1 MPDKSPSKRI
11 ARCIVLVGEILT
23 DSAEGGASFHL
34 SRWPHSDTDV
44 NAKCY
49 LELKYRCN
57 FLIGINKAEIV
68 VVTHLFEL
76 LLTCL
81 FICKVITPIKT
92 HSELSIHRSKVIS
105 KAIGAYFQ
113 NTCYVT
119 KGFSIIVFFSSLG
132 FKID

>member
-23 DSAEGGASFHL
+23 DSEEGGASFHL

-49 LELKYRCN
+49 PELNYRCN

-76 LLTCL
+76 LLMCL
-81 FICKVITPIKT
+81 LICKMITPIKT
-92 HSELSIHRSKVIS
+92 YSDSCVETDSKITLSYLCFCLLTSNGWVACKVSKQLTQP
-105 KAIGAYFQ
+105 Q
-113 NTCYVT
+113 NN
-119 KGFSIIVFFSSLG
+119 
-132 FKID
+132 